1 MKREEALIKCIFC
14 KANFRTKVFLE
25 KHIMERHVIRKDN
38 LLYCPYCI
46 LVTDNDKNMKHHI
59 VSHVHGRNEII
70 DYLVLVYEGLA
81 QNLDKDKLRRSI
93 PKRIRV
99 KINEGLKR
107 WGLRLHRIS

>member
-1 MKREEALIKCIFC
+1 
-14 KANFRTKVFLE
+14 
-25 KHIMERHVIRKDN
+25 
-38 LLYCPYCI
+38 
-46 LVTDNDKNMKHHI
+46 MKHHI

-99 KINEGLKR
+99 KINEGLKK
-107 WGLRLHRIS
+107 WFVLRKKL